1 MTSVVRLEY
10 PDLSTDLVKSE
21 LSFAGDSLDIT
32 GQDDQRALVEVEA
45 GDSPVTITTGS
56 LDDTIVGGAGN
67 DIING
72 GAGSDDISGGPGNDK
87 IQGGDGQDVLRI
99 GPGDTV
105 SSGGGADI
113 LQFDL
118 SEEFTAENAPTI
130 EDFTPGEDKIAI
142 LGDENPV
149 EAPVYDRETGTLL
162 LEGMSL
168 VNLGEDL
175 MLPEDAVGIAGS
187 PEPLKVSTIDSS
199 ETTVFRFFNPSKGG
213 HFYTADVNERNY
225 VRDNLD
231 NYVYEGETYET
242 VNPLAKAQSITGED
256 TSVEP
261 EEVYRFFNPSTGVHL
276 YTTNEIERDSIIE
289 NLDNFVYE
297 GVKFY
302 AYETEVEGS
311 LPVYRFYEPTLGVHF
326 YTPNENEKNSVME
339 NLDNYNFENIA
350 YYAMPLEAE
359 I

>member
-10 PDLSTDLVKSE
+10 PDLSTELVKSE
-21 LSFAGDSLDIT
+21 LSFAGDSLNIT

-72 GAGSDDISGGPGNDK
+72 GAGSDNISGGPGNDNIK
-87 IQGGDGQDVLRI
+87 GGDGDDVLAI

-105 SSGGGADI
+105 SSGGGKDI

-118 SEEFTAENAPTI
+118 SEEYDAENLPTI
-130 EDFTPGEDKIAI
+130 EDFAPGEDKIAI
-142 LGDENPV
+142 LGEENPS
-149 EAPVYDRETGTLL
+149 EAPVYDRENGSLL
-162 LEGMSL
+162 LEGKEL
-168 VNLGEDL
+168 VKLDAGLKLTPDDVEVSGNDL
-175 MLPEDAVGIAGS
+175 Q
-187 PEPLKVSTIDSS
+187 VSSIDSS

-256 TSVEP
+256 TSVGP

-302 AYETEVEGS
+302 AYETQVEGS

-326 YTPNENEKNSVME
+326 YTPNENEKNSVLE